1 MRIRHRAMLLGM
13 LPAMLVTLL
22 LGGYLIV
29 ARLADLEASL
39 HARGL
44 SLTRNLAQGALYSVV
59 SGNRAPLEVLL
70 QQTLRETDVVH
81 AAVRLPHGAPVA
93 EAGQAPGTLRVP
105 LAAGAVEGRRHI
117 AFVVP
122 VVLSELEFDDPFL
135 HDAARAGERTL
146 AWASVVMSL
155 EGKEVAARRTLLAS
169 LGFGVLGLAFAWL
182 LVRQLA
188 LKGIGPLMQTI
199 ATVRRIAAG
208 DLDAQVPVT
217 ARSELGILQA
227 DINQMSASLREL
239 QRDMQR
245 RVDAATA
252 ELAEQKAA
260 AERANAAKSRFLA
273 TASHDLR
280 QPMHALG
287 LYVEALKP
295 QLQGRDAALTLGK
308 IEATVG
314 AMEELFNAIL
324 DVSKLDAGVIV
335 PAIQPVAVDRLFER
349 LRGDFLAEA
358 QNRGLD
364 LRVRPLSVHV
374 PADPV
379 LLDRILRNLL
389 SNALRYTRT
398 GGVLLAARR
407 HGGGVRLQVW
417 DTGVGIAPEH
427 LRRIFQEFYQVDNP
441 QRDRGQGLGLGLAI
455 VERLVRLMG
464 FEIGVRSRPGRG
476 TLFNLDIPRLAQA
489 AGTVLPD
496 APPQADPTRL
506 HGLVAV
512 VDDDALI
519 LDALPGL
526 LAGWGLE
533 VVAAPDADRL
543 FERLPRPPDLLLT
556 DYRLAGGETGIAVA
570 ERVAARYACKPAVAI
585 VTGDTAKASLE
596 AIAARGYPVLHKPVK
611 PARLRALVQ
620 RLLAAGQGEGWGP
633 ARDGLA
639 V

>member
-1 MRIRHRAMLLGM
+1 MKIRHRAMLLGM
-13 LPAMLVTLL
+13 LPALLVTLL
-22 LGGYLIV
+22 LGGYLIH

-44 SLTRNLAQGALYSVV
+44 SVTRNLAQGALYSVV
-59 SGNRAPLEVLL
+59 SGNRAPLHALL

-81 AAVRLPHGAPVA
+81 AAVRLPNGTPLA
-93 EAGQAPGTLRVP
+93 EVGQAPSALRIP
-105 LAAGAVEGRRHI
+105 LAAGAVRGRRHV

-122 VVLSELEFDDPFL
+122 VVLSELEYDDPFL
-135 HDAARAGERTL
+135 QDPAGSGERTL
-146 AWASVVMSL
+146 AWASVAMSL
-155 EGKEVAARRTLLAS
+155 EGKEVAARRALLAS
-169 LGFGVLGLAFAWL
+169 LGFGVLGLVFAGL

-199 ATVRRIAAG
+199 ETVRRIASG
-208 DLDAQVPVT
+208 DLDARVPVT
-217 ARSELGILQA
+217 ARSELRILQA
-227 DINQMSASLREL
+227 DINQMSAALQEL

-273 TASHDLR
+273 AASHDLR

-287 LYVEALKP
+287 LYVEALRP
-295 QLQGRDAALTLGK
+295 QIEGREAAAILAK
-308 IEATVG
+308 IAATVS
-314 AMEELFNAIL
+314 AMEALFNAIL

-335 PAIQPVAVDRLFER
+335 PRIEPVSIAGLFGRLAD
-349 LRGDFLAEA
+349 DFQAEA
-358 QNRGLD
+358 ANRGLR
-364 LRVRPLSVHV
+364 LRVRPLPLWV
-374 PADPV
+374 PGDPV

-389 SNALRYTRT
+389 ANALRYTRQ

-407 HGGGVRLQVW
+407 HGAGVRLQVW
-417 DTGVGIAPEH
+417 DTGVGIAQEH
-427 LRRIFQEFYQVDNP
+427 LGRIFQEFYQVDNP
-441 QRDRGQGLGLGLAI
+441 QRDRSQGLGLGLAI
-455 VERLVRLMG
+455 VDRLVRLMG

-476 TLFNLDIPRLAQA
+476 TLFNLDIPRLAEP
-489 AGTVLPD
+489 AGEAVPD
-496 APPQADPTRL
+496 VPAGLDPTRL

-519 LDALPGL
+519 LDALPDL

-543 FERLPRPPDLLLT
+543 FERLPRRPDLLLT

-570 ERVAARYACKPAVAI
+570 ERVAARYAYRPPVAI
-585 VTGDTAKASLE
+585 ITGDTAQPSLQE
-596 AIAARGYPVLHKPVK
+596 IAAHGYPVLHKPVK
-611 PARLRALVQ
+611 PARLRALVR
-620 RLLAAGQGEGWGP
+620 RLLAAGQGEGGGHAP
-633 ARDGLA
+633 DDLA